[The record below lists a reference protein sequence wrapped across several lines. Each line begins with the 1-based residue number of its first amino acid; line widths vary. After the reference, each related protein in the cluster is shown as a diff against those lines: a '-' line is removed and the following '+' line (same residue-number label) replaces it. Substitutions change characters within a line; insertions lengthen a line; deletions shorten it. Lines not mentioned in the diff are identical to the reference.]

1 MGLQSKE
8 LQRQSLLL
16 NILSGVVLSSWL
28 VGSLHPPP
36 FLPSLTG
43 DAACAHRG
51 LANRSFAFDL
61 QA

>member
-1 MGLQSKE
+1 MGLQPKE

-28 VGSLHPPP
+28 VGSLHPPL
-36 FLPSLTG
+36 LPSLTG